1 MIELKRIKELFRQLY
16 GGDDVVYCFFSP
28 GRVNLIGEHIDYNGG
43 YVLPVALSIGT
54 YGLIRYRNDNIIQ
67 LRSLN
72 ADGEILIN
80 LSKDIKYDE
89 QCKWSNYPCGVIKY
103 LMDGGYSISGCDIL
117 FASNLPIDSGLSSSA
132 SIEILTG
139 YMLLYRAF
147 QDKINRIDLARLCQ
161 RAENEF
167 IGVNCGIMDQF
178 SIAMGKKD
186 NAILLDCN
194 TLQFRYIPVHL
205 DKYSLI
211 VIDTTKKRSLSDSEY
226 NKRRAECKK
235 VLHILRK
242 HRNIENLCKTSID
255 DIYDYVG
262 DDTLRRRARHV
273 VTEQKRV
280 LESVEMLKKGDVVSF
295 GRLLTASHES
305 LRNDYEVTGIEL
317 DTVVFEA
324 LNVKGCIGS
333 RMTGAGFGGCAI
345 ALVEN
350 RTIDEF
356 QKRISKGYTK
366 KTGLRA
372 DFYKCE
378 ISDGCRFI
386 D

>member
-1 MIELKRIKELFRQLY
+1 MIELKRIKDLFRQFY
-16 GGDDVVYCFFSP
+16 SGGDQIYCFFSP

-43 YVLPVALSIGT
+43 YVLPLALSIGT
-54 YGLIRYRNDNIIQ
+54 HGLIRYRDDNIIQ

-80 LSKDIKYDE
+80 LSEDIKYDE

-103 LMDGGYSISGCDIL
+103 LMDEGYSISGCDIL
-117 FASNLPIDSGLSSSA
+117 FASNLPINSGLSSSA

-147 QDKINRIDLARLCQ
+147 QDKINRINLARLCQ

-178 SIAMGKKD
+178 SIVMGKKD

-194 TLQFRYIPVHL
+194 TLQFKYIPVYL

-211 VIDTTKKRSLSDSEY
+211 VIDTNKKRSLSDSEY

-242 HRNIENLCKTSID
+242 HRNIENLCETSID

-295 GRLLTASHES
+295 GRLLTASHKS
-305 LRNDYEVTGIEL
+305 LKNDYEVTGIEL

-324 LNVKGCIGS
+324 LNVEGCIGS

-350 RTIDEF
+350 RKIDEF
-356 QKRISKGYTK
+356 QKQISKGYTK

-372 DFYKCE
+372 DFYKCG
-378 ISDGCRFI
+378 ISNGCRFI